1 MFYIHQ
7 SLCISPQETFDSS
20 NVEELTIFQDK
31 LVAKEPKYEI
41 PNGVLRRMG
50 KAVRMGV
57 GTALPFIKN
66 ELSFDGIVIGTGSG
80 GMEDCI
86 KFLNQIV
93 DYEEGTLSPT
103 NFVQSTTNAVAAQIS
118 FMNKNTGY
126 NITHVMKGH
135 SFENAIIDTMMLLK
149 EKENNTY
156 LLGSVEEISS
166 YNYNIELL
174 AKAFKKEET
183 FNTEL
188 YSKDTEGTIIGEG
201 AAMYLVNNKEENA
214 VAKVEDI
221 KIFYSKNNEE
231 LVSSFTIF
239 LEKNNLKI
247 EEIDALLL
255 GESGDNRH
263 LHFYDT
269 ISQQL
274 TDYTNQLRYKHFTG
288 EYPTSISLGLWT
300 VLQMIESTKVPNHFI
315 KRKGESSCLKNV
327 LIYNNYQG
335 KQHTLLLVKAVG

>member
-7 SLCISPQETFDSS
+7 SLCISPQETFDSI
-20 NVEELTIFQDK
+20 NVEELTIYTDK

-66 ELSFDGIVIGTGSG
+66 ELSFDGIVIGTANG

-118 FMNKNTGY
+118 FMSKNTGY

-135 SFENAIIDTMMLLK
+135 SFENAIIDAVMLLK
-149 EKENNTY
+149 ENENNTY
-156 LLGSVEEISS
+156 LLGSVEEIST
-166 YNYNIELL
+166 YNYNLELL

-183 FNTEL
+183 LNKEL
-188 YSKDTEGTIIGEG
+188 YNHNTEGTIIGEG

-214 VAKVEDI
+214 IAKVADI
-221 KIFYSKNNEE
+221 KLTYSKNDSE
-231 LVSSFTIF
+231 LIDSFTTF
-239 LEKNNLKI
+239 LEKNNLKV
-247 EEIDALLL
+247 EEIDAVLL
-255 GESGDNRH
+255 GESGDNRN
-263 LHFYDT
+263 LHFYDA

-274 TDYTNQLRYKHFTG
+274 SDYTNQLRFKHFTG
-288 EYPTSISLGLWT
+288 EYSTSISLGLWT
-300 VLQMIESTKVPNHFI
+300 ILQMIELTEIPTHFI
-315 KRKGESSCLKNV
+315 KTKGKSTQLKNI
-327 LIYNNYQG
+327 LIYNNYKG
-335 KQHTLLLVKAVG
+335 RQHTFLLVKAV